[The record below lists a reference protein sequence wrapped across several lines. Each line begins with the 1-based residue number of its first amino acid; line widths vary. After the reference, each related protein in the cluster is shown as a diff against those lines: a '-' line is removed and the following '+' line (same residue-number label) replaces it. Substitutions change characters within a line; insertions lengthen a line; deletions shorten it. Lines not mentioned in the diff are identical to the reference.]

1 MPIDKNQS
9 PKAIIKSLLGNVD
22 GVEDSVVEDMVELFE
37 SVSIKSDEDSAL
49 IEHLQKENDRLEKH
63 VKELESSRSDNMY
76 TEGLLESL
84 ASEKEA
90 LSKNLDDALSYKS
103 TAEMAL
109 LEAEQRVNIAE
120 EELAETRH
128 MISDQLDEYLQANQE
143 ELRLASQADRMSALL
158 ESFKDLL
165 NETGMTHNTVPSKKQ
180 REALVESYITEKGL
194 SVLGSVKLRAFAES
208 VPTTLSID
216 EFEPLVESYLST
228 VGATKRTEVKT
239 EKEIP
244 IVSIKDRS
252 NHKVDPRVAR
262 YL

>member
-1 MPIDKNQS
+1 LYE
-9 PKAIIKSLLGNVD
+9 A
-22 GVEDSVVEDMVELFE
+22 
-37 SVSIKSDEDSAL
+37 
-49 IEHLQKENDRLEKH
+49 
-63 VKELESSRSDNMY
+63 
-76 TEGLLESL
+76 GLVESL
-84 ASEKEA
+84 INKTEA
-90 LSKNLDDALSYKS
+90 LSKNLDEALSYKA

-109 LEAEQRVNIAE
+109 LEAEQRANLVE

-165 NETGMTHNTVPSKKQ
+165 NETGMTHPTVPSLKQ
-180 REALVESYITEKGL
+180 REALVETYINEKGL

-208 VPTTLSID
+208 VPATLSIE

-228 VGATKRTEVKT
+228 VGKPKKNEIQP

-244 IVSIKDRS
+244 IVNNKDLS
-252 NHKVDPRVAR
+252 KSSVDPSVAR